1 MNMPQIFNALGK
13 YIVYCLG
20 EEYKNVE
27 NMYFNYN
34 AGVALLRYDKSD
46 VFDML
51 DEEDDES
58 VSFDQLTSTEFNRF
72 EKFIN
77 SLRIPYLE
85 PKKLYLGGNL
95 YFTVTTS
102 IENAQDVKNLKDLT
116 NLLIVKGFLSS
127 EDL

>member
-85 PKKLYLGGNL
+85 SKKLYLSGNL

-102 IENAQDVKNLKDLT
+102 IENAQDVQNLKDLT

>member
-1 MNMPQIFNALGK
+1 MNVPQIFDAFGK

-34 AGVALLRYDKSD
+34 TGVALLRFDKSD
-46 VFDML
+46 IFDML
-51 DEEDDES
+51 DEADDENI
-58 VSFDQLTSTEFNRF
+58 SFDQLTSSEFTRF

-77 SLRIPYLE
+77 SLQIPYLE
-85 PKKLYLGGNL
+85 PKKLYLGGDL
-95 YFTVTTS
+95 YFTVTVFV
-102 IENAQDVKNLKDLT
+102 EYAHDVQNLKDLT

>member
-1 MNMPQIFNALGK
+1 MNIPQIFNALGK

-20 EEYKNVE
+20 EKYKNVE

-34 AGVALLRYDKSD
+34 VGIALLRYDKSD
-46 VFDML
+46 VFDMF
-51 DEEDDES
+51 DEEDDKS
-58 VSFDQLTSTEFNRF
+58 ISFDQLTLNEFSRF

-77 SLRIPYLE
+77 SLQISYLE
-85 PKKLYLGGNL
+85 PKKLYLGGDL

-102 IENAQDVKNLKDLT
+102 IENAHDVQNLKDLT
-116 NLLIVKGFLSS
+116 NFLIVKGFLSS